1 MFTVDEEY
9 RIGLLEALGLEYIIL
24 SSEDGHVMWLSL
36 DEVRDELPV
45 LEREELVTPLV
56 VQKIRHLLEALPL
69 SSSVD
74 EVVTKIREHKL
85 EPLPWSTRFEVCSS
99 TDCSYPIIHG
109 CLMSSSGQLHDE
121 PIKQLFDGII
131 EVLYL
136 IEADRIGVPE
146 GIHLLKQMVEA
157 GLSINLKEMADRFN
171 ALPASQRNAYAEQA
185 SAAGKPWL

>member
-74 EVVTKIREHKL
+74 EVVTKRYGVAEAQTAIDDLKARKGIKL
-85 EPLPWSTRFEVCSS
+85 
-99 TDCSYPIIHG
+99 
-109 CLMSSSGQLHDE
+109 
-121 PIKQLFDGII
+121 
-131 EVLYL
+131 
-136 IEADRIGVPE
+136 AIG
-146 GIHLLKQMVEA
+146 G
-157 GLSINLKEMADRFN
+157 
-171 ALPASQRNAYAEQA
+171 
-185 SAAGKPWL
+185 